1 MSGAF
6 LFANKRRNQMTPEQL
21 SVLILAIV
29 GAALQLIFRY
39 FPAAANWY
47 QAQANKGPLMLAFVA
62 VTGGILFAL
71 SCTPY
76 AAQFGISLA
85 CETATIFTLLKAI
98 FIVATS
104 QQLVYLYTRNTAK
117 K

>member
-1 MSGAF
+1 
-6 LFANKRRNQMTPEQL
+6 MTPEQL
-21 SVLILAIV
+21 SVLILGIV
-29 GAALQLIFRY
+29 GAGLQLVFKY

-62 VTGGILFAL
+62 LTGGILFGL

-76 AAQFGISLA
+76 AAQFGIGLA
-85 CETATIFTLLKAI
+85 CETNTIFTLLRAI

-104 QQLVYLYTRNTAK
+104 QQLTYLFTRGGAK
-117 K
+117 G